1 MARRDTA
8 PMKQLA
14 FITVGHSEYDD
25 RLKKML
31 GETGIDP
38 QEFESL
44 DYFSLIPIF
53 LLAGA
58 SVRTAAES
66 HGDHMHLE
74 GWYVE
79 IEDDLEPI
87 FFAELPGLLA
97 QTAPE

>member
-1 MARRDTA
+1 
-8 PMKQLA
+8 MKQLA
-14 FITVGHSEYDD
+14 FITVGRSAYDD
-25 RLKKML
+25 RLQAL
-31 GETGIDP
+31 LDDTGIDP

-58 SVRTAAES
+58 SVRTAAQA

-79 IEDDLEPI
+79 VEDDLEPI
-87 FFAELPGLLA
+87 FFDELPNLLA
-97 QTAPE
+97 QMADEPA